1 MILVID
7 MSVIGRI
14 LLKHLGTVDTEVE
27 AERDT
32 IMVERENQVIGDD
45 PTDDWMIEGTIHTIT
60 TIVLIIGNVVVNM
73 MTTFTVMKGAR
84 ATDTTPTTE
93 KWTTLNV
100 I

>member
-1 MILVID
+1 MN
-7 MSVIGRI
+7 VIGRI
-14 LLKHLGTVDTEVE
+14 LLKQLGTVDTEVE

-60 TIVLIIGNVVVNM
+60 MIVLIIGNVVVNM
-73 MTTFTVMKGAR
+73 MTTITVMKGAR

>member
-7 MSVIGRI
+7 TSVTGRI

-60 TIVLIIGNVVVNM
+60 MIVLIIGNVVVNM
-73 MTTFTVMKGAR
+73 MTTITVMKGAR
-84 ATDTTPTTE
+84 AIDTTPTIE
-93 KWTTLNV
+93 KWMTLNV

>member
-7 MSVIGRI
+7 TSVTGRI

-32 IMVERENQVIGDD
+32 IMVERENQVIEDD

-60 TIVLIIGNVVVNM
+60 MIVLIIGNVVVNM
-73 MTTFTVMKGAR
+73 MTTITVMKGAR

>member
-14 LLKHLGTVDTEVE
+14 IPRHLGTVDTEVE

-32 IMVERENQVIGDD
+32 IMVERENQVIEDD

-60 TIVLIIGNVVVNM
+60 MIVLIIGNVVVNM
-73 MTTFTVMKGAR
+73 MTTITVMKGAR

>member
-73 MTTFTVMKGAR
+73 MTTITVMKGAR

>member
-32 IMVERENQVIGDD
+32 IIVERENRVIGDD

-73 MTTFTVMKGAR
+73 MTTITVMKGAR